1 MSQAQAA
8 AKKPF
13 PPGMPVRPGDVIAGK
28 YQIDDLVAVG
38 GMGMVVRATHLSL
51 GHQVAIKVLLPEE
64 ASDSQQA
71 VPRFLREARAAA
83 GIHGDHVVRIYD
95 VDTLESGL
103 PYMVMELLSGLDLR
117 RVVKTQGPL
126 SVEQVVEFVL
136 QAADAIGQAHDL
148 GIVHRDLKPSNLFLT
163 SRSDG
168 KPLVKV
174 LDFGISKASRDP
186 LQEGTLTTTRAMMG
200 SPMYMSPEQ
209 VRDAK
214 SVDGR
219 SDIWSLGVIMHE
231 LLTGRPAF
239 RGDSLPAICAS
250 IAADPPAPLREK
262 RPDVPPELE
271 AIVIRCLE
279 KDPARRFSTVAE
291 LRQALLPFSGRD
303 ASMPTAT
310 SGGGRVSLDS
320 IPQGATVVS
329 PVRGGSLPTVGESPA
344 ALEGSGAPLSR
355 QEIET
360 LPTQRFE
367 RSEPRAP
374 SSAYQE
380 VMSNPNVLRPPG
392 VGIAPSD
399 APFAATGKQTGSS
412 RSRTAV
418 AVIVA
423 LVGLAAAATTIGF
436 SLRTGSAPAAVETTA
451 PAAALFEL
459 TLESVPPGA
468 EVFEGDRLL
477 GKTPTQLKVDAADVA
492 KKPRVFRFELAGYE
506 PYEHSQ
512 GPSAEAVT
520 IRPKLRALAE
530 AAPSASATN
539 EEPAPNSAKP
549 RSKRGAPSTRAT
561 TPDNSRSSSTDIR
574 LSR

>member
-1 MSQAQAA
+1 MSQAQAV

-28 YQIDDLVAVG
+28 YQVDDMVAVG
-38 GMGMVVRATHLSL
+38 GMGVVVRATHLSL

-103 PYMVMELLSGLDLR
+103 PYMVMELLNGLDLR
-117 RVVKTQGPL
+117 RVVKTKGPL
-126 SVEQVVEFVL
+126 SVQQVVEFVL

-163 SRSDG
+163 ERSDG

-262 RPDVPPELE
+262 RPDVPLELE
-271 AIVIRCLE
+271 AIVMRCLE
-279 KDPARRFSTVAE
+279 KDAARRYSTIAE
-291 LRQALLPFSGRD
+291 LRRVLLPFSGRD
-303 ASMPTAT
+303 ASMPVAT
-310 SGGGRVSLDS
+310 SGAGRVSLDS
-320 IPQGATVVS
+320 IPQGSTLVS
-329 PVRGGSLPTVGESPA
+329 PLVGETPTMMDAS
-344 ALEGSGAPLSR
+344 GSSERLSR

-367 RSEPRAP
+367 RSEPHAP

-380 VMSNPNVLRPPG
+380 VMSNPNILRPPG

-399 APFAATGKQTGSS
+399 APFAATGMQAGAS
-412 RSRTAV
+412 RSRIAVV
-418 AVIVA
+418 AVVA
-423 LVGLAAAATTIGF
+423 LVGLAAAATAVGF
-436 SLRTGSAPAAVETTA
+436 SLRTRSAPAATE
-451 PAAALFEL
+451 AAAPVAAGFEL

-477 GKTPTQLKVDAADVA
+477 GKTPAKLRVDGTDLAA
-492 KKPRVFRFELAGYE
+492 KPRVFRFELDGYA

-512 GPSAEAVT
+512 GPSPEDVT
-520 IRPKLRALAE
+520 IRAKLRAVAA
-530 AAPSASATN
+530 AAPSAPATS
-539 EEPAPNSAKP
+539 EEPVAAPTKAK
-549 RSKRGAPSTRAT
+549 SKRVVPSTRAT
-561 TPDNSRSSSTDIR
+561 TPDNSHGSSTDIR